1 MSTLY
6 VTQQDT
12 VVRKTDERLKVTQKT
27 ETLLDVPMLKVS
39 QVVVFGRVT
48 VTAPTLQA
56 LLEHHIP
63 VCYLSAHG
71 RYVGRIEPALSK
83 NALLRSAQYRAAFD
97 AAVTLTLARQ
107 MVRGKLTNMR
117 VLLQRAN
124 RDTDDPAVMQAVD
137 QLKERLAAVAVAQS
151 LDQLRGLEGAGS
163 ALYFGVFDNLL
174 KPSGMR
180 FAKRVRRPPTDPV
193 NALLSFGYAL
203 LANDIHSAVN
213 TIGFDPYQG
222 YLHVEHYGRPSL
234 ALDLMEE
241 FRPLIVDSVVLTCIN
256 KRILGPEDFSV
267 ELGNVHRLTEAGRRK
282 FLLQYEERKNTEIQH
297 PIFVYKAS
305 YQRCFELQAR
315 LLAKALKGEI
325 AEYPPFMTR

>member
-83 NALLRSAQYRAAFD
+83 NALLRSAQYRAAFN
-97 AAVTLTLARQ
+97 ATSTLALARQ

-124 RDTDDPAVMQAVD
+124 RDTDDPPVMQAVD
-137 QLKERLAAVAVAQS
+137 QLKERLAAGVEVHS
-151 LDQLRGLEGAGS
+151 LDQLRALEGAGS
-163 ALYFGVFDNLL
+163 AVYLGVFDNLL
-174 KPSGMR
+174 NASSMR
-180 FAKRVRRPPTDPV
+180 FAKRGRRPPTDPV

-213 TIGFDPYQG
+213 TVGFDPYQG

-241 FRPLIVDSVVLTCIN
+241 FSTLIGATVVRT
-256 KRILGPEDFSV
+256 
-267 ELGNVHRLTEAGRRK
+267 
-282 FLLQYEERKNTEIQH
+282 
-297 PIFVYKAS
+297 
-305 YQRCFELQAR
+305 
-315 LLAKALKGEI
+315 LAIHTVIG
-325 AEYPPFMTR
+325 T

>member
-83 NALLRSAQYRAAFD
+83 NALLRSAQYRAAFN
-97 AAVTLTLARQ
+97 ATSTLALARQ

-137 QLKERLAAVAVAQS
+137 QLKERLAAVAEVKKPRPAPWS
-151 LDQLRGLEGAGS
+151 GGRRIS
-163 ALYFGVFDNLL
+163 ALFWCVRQPAQTVGHALREARPASTDR
-174 KPSGMR
+174 SGECAPELR
-180 FAKRVRRPPTDPV
+180 LCPAGQRYPQR
-193 NALLSFGYAL
+193 G
-203 LANDIHSAVN
+203 
-213 TIGFDPYQG
+213 
-222 YLHVEHYGRPSL
+222 EYGRL
-234 ALDLMEE
+234 
-241 FRPLIVDSVVLTCIN
+241 
-256 KRILGPEDFSV
+256 
-267 ELGNVHRLTEAGRRK
+267 
-282 FLLQYEERKNTEIQH
+282 
-297 PIFVYKAS
+297 
-305 YQRCFELQAR
+305 
-315 LLAKALKGEI
+315 
-325 AEYPPFMTR
+325 